1 MMLGL
6 LRFGGHRM
14 LKLLTIV
21 VAGILTVITLR
32 RLLQEMRA
40 KEVGVRVSNPDLPR
54 PAKRLRQDA
63 DTGVYYPES

>member
-1 MMLGL
+1 
-6 LRFGGHRM
+6 M

-21 VAGILTVITLR
+21 VAGILTVIALR

-40 KEVGVRVSNPDLPR
+40 KEIGVKVNNPDLPR

-63 DTGVYYPES
+63 NTGVYYPES

>member
-1 MMLGL
+1 
-6 LRFGGHRM
+6 M

-21 VAGILTVITLR
+21 VASILTVITLR

-40 KEVGVRVSNPDLPR
+40 KEVGVKVNNPDLPR